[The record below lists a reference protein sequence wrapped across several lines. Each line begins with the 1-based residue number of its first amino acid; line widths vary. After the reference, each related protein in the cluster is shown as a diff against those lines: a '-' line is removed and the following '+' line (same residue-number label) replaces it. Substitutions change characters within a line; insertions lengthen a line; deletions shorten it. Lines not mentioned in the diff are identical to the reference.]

1 MLTCGMYDGSGE
13 FAVTVGLP
21 AKSGI
26 GGGIVAC
33 GGGYGIGTFGPSLD
47 AKGNSVGGIQIL
59 RHLSEKLK
67 LNLFTSF

>member
-33 GGGYGIGTFGPSLD
+33 GGGYGIGTFGPGLD
-47 AKGNSVGGIQIL
+47 AKGNSVGGIKIL
-59 RHLSEKLK
+59 QYLSRELG
-67 LNLFTSF
+67 LNLFK